1 MAAKSSF
8 GPFFYGV
15 LLGGVVGTMACAIA
29 AFYITNAPIPFV
41 NKVDQASEKINPL
54 ANGQPIDPNQALNA
68 PAEAPSTAPKSK
80 VTTVEAPSAGD
91 DQTPAQAQEE
101 SAKPQNTEISR
112 YIVQA
117 GAFRNEQAAEG
128 RRAELGM
135 LGLESRIIP
144 NTSNGTTIYRVRI
157 GPFSTMEEAS
167 RIKSRL
173 LESSIQAE
181 IGGIK

>member
-1 MAAKSSF
+1 MAAKSNF

-29 AFYITNAPIPFV
+29 AFYITKAPIPFV

-54 ANGQPIDPNQALNA
+54 ANGQPLDPNQALNA
-68 PAEAPSTAPKSK
+68 PAGAPSTAPKSK
-80 VTTVEAPSAGD
+80 VTTVEAPSAD
-91 DQTPAQAQEE
+91 DKTTQQAQEE
-101 SAKPQNTEISR
+101 TAKPQNTEISR

-173 LESSIQAE
+173 LESSIQSE